1 MVFNQKEQYRILIKK
16 YNICFDGPVC
26 QDEWPASHRRS
37 FDSIRK
43 LGRMELSQYRES
55 ISVDSELYPWREQT
69 RRRAERVADLAALC
83 RAGRRNE
90 AGWRLLLESEILVR
104 FTIEVAW

>member
-1 MVFNQKEQYRILIKK
+1 MAVSQKEQYRILIKK
-16 YNICFDGPVC
+16 YNICFDGPVT
-26 QDEWPASHRRS
+26 QDERPASHQKT

-55 ISVDSELYPWREQT
+55 ISADSELHPWREQT
-69 RRRAERVADLAALC
+69 RRRAERIADLAALC
-83 RAGRRNE
+83 RAGRKNE